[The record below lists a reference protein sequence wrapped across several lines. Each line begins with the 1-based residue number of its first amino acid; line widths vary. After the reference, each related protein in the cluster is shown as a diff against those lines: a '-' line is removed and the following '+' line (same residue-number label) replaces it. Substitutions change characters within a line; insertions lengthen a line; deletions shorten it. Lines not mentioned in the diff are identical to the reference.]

1 MKKRQP
7 YKYDATTEFDELDA
21 TRMSE
26 RAEKFIT
33 GVSNR
38 IIGQRDAV
46 RALGGY
52 YQLFVGQLNPQNR
65 PIGSLLF
72 LGPTGVGK
80 TRLIEAAAEQLFDNV
95 GAVVK
100 VDCAEFQHS
109 HEIAKLIGSPPGY
122 LGHRETSPR
131 LTQENL
137 DKCHTETDK
146 LTLVLFDEI
155 EKASDSLWQLLLG
168 ILDKATLTL
177 GDNRSVN
184 FSRCIVAMTS
194 NLGAREMEK
203 STEGG
208 IGFVWRGDTEEVSNR
223 KTEKTAVE
231 AARKRFSPEFMN
243 RIDKVIVFNSLND
256 EELRDVLELELDKV
270 QETVMRT
277 GESKFVLCHTQ
288 AAKDFLLEQG
298 TDRRYNARH
307 LRRAVENHVTLGLS
321 NLTATG
327 QVQNGDKVVVD
338 INDTGDGLRFRKTR
352 VKPLS
357 PPAAAQN
364 GPPTTPHRTALAL
377 CPEKQDG

>member
-1 MKKRQP
+1 MINETFE
-7 YKYDATTEFDELDA
+7 YDGTTEFDELDA
-21 TRMSE
+21 GLMSE
-26 RAEKFIT
+26 RAEEFIT
-33 GVSNR
+33 GVSRR
-38 IIGQRDAV
+38 IIGQHDAV

-52 YQLFVGQLNPQNR
+52 YQLFVGKLNPANR

-80 TRLIEAAAEQLFDNV
+80 TRLIEAAAEQLYDNI

-137 DKCHTETDK
+137 DKCHTDKDK
-146 LTLVLFDEI
+146 LTFVLFDEI

-177 GDNRSVN
+177 GDNRRVD
-184 FSRCIVAMTS
+184 FSHCVVAMTS

-203 STEGG
+203 TAEGG
-208 IGFVWRGDTEEVSNR
+208 IGFVWHTDNEEVGNR
-223 KTEKTAVE
+223 KIEKTAVE

-256 EELRDVLELELDKV
+256 DELRDVLELELYKV
-270 QETVMRT
+270 QETVYRD
-277 GESKFVLCHTQ
+277 GESAFMLSYTQ
-288 AAKDFLLEQG
+288 AAKDFLLVQG
-298 TDRRYNARH
+298 TDRKYNARH
-307 LRRAVENHVTLGLS
+307 LRRAVENHVTLALS
-321 NLTATG
+321 NLTATS
-327 QVQNGDKVVVD
+327 QVSRGDRVVVD
-338 INDTGDGLRFRKTR
+338 INETGDGLRFRKPR
-352 VKPLS
+352 N
-357 PPAAAQN
+357 Q
-364 GPPTTPHRTALAL
+364 TALVTTTGN
-377 CPEKQDG
+377 Q

>member
-1 MKKRQP
+1 MINET
-7 YKYDATTEFDELDA
+7 YEYDGTTEFDELDA
-21 TRMSE
+21 GLLSE
-26 RAEKFIT
+26 RAEEFIK
-33 GVSNR
+33 GVSRR

-52 YQLFVGQLNPQNR
+52 YQLFVGKLNPANR

-80 TRLIEAAAEQLFDNV
+80 TRLIEAAAEQLYGDL

-137 DKCHTETDK
+137 DKCHTDRDK

-177 GDNRSVN
+177 GDNRRVD
-184 FSRCIVAMTS
+184 FSRCVVAMTS

-203 STEGG
+203 TAEGG
-208 IGFVWRGDTEEVSNR
+208 IGFVWHNDSEDTANHNR
-223 KTEKTAVE
+223 KIEKTAVD
-231 AARKRFSPEFMN
+231 AARKSFSPEFMN
-243 RIDKVIVFNSLND
+243 RIDKVIVFNSLTD
-256 EELRDVLELELDKV
+256 EELRDVLELELYKV
-270 QETVMRT
+270 QETVLRS
-277 GESKFVLCHTQ
+277 EDSNFVLCYTQ
-288 AAKDFLLEQG
+288 AAKDFLLQQG
-298 TDRRYNARH
+298 TDRKYNARH

-321 NLTATG
+321 NLTATQ
-327 QVQNGDKVVVD
+327 QVHAGDRVVVD
-338 INDTGDGLRFRKTR
+338 INETGDGLRFRKPR
-352 VKPLS
+352 N
-357 PPAAAQN
+357 Q
-364 GPPTTPHRTALAL
+364 TALVTTG
-377 CPEKQDG
+377 KQ